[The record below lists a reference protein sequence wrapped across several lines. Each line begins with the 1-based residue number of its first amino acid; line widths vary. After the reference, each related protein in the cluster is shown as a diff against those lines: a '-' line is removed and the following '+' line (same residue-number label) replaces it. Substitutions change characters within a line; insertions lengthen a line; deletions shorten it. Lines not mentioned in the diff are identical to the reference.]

1 MSFSPKDAE
10 LSSAILNTTI
20 HKLSTDDEIYSIY
33 VIFHDSQL
41 AIEVFDHMKDNVYK
55 SKKIIKE
62 NFSESENMK
71 SLKMYEIHG
80 RLLSCLNRNP
90 HHLAYIHSNKN
101 NVILT
106 FKIKEL
112 KVKLSVTCLFKTQ
125 CSYEEFAMS
134 HDGYWKYLEP
144 NNSKVFRQETVK
156 RNINDE
162 IREEPNQKRMCQT
175 IQKPIIERRIT
186 RSMTKAAR
194 SS

>member
-33 VIFHDSQL
+33 VIFNDSQL
-41 AIEVFDHMKDNVYK
+41 TIEVFDHMKDNVYK

-80 RLLSCLNRNP
+80 RLLNCLNRNA
-90 HHLAYIHSNKN
+90 HHSTHIHSDKN
-101 NVILT
+101 DVILT

-112 KVKLSVTCLFKTQ
+112 KVKLSVTCKFKTQ
-125 CSYEEFAMS
+125 CPYEEFAMS
-134 HDGYWKYLEP
+134 HDGYWKHLEP
-144 NNSKVFRQETVK
+144 NNSRVFRQEIVR

-162 IREEPNQKRMCQT
+162 LKEEPNQKRMRQT

-194 SS
+194 LS